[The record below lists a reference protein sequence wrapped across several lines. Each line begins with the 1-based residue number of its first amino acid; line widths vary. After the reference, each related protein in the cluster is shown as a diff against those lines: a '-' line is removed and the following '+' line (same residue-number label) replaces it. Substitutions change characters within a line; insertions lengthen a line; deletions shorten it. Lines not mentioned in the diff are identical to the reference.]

1 MDYLIQCVMMAFYAI
16 HFSPF
21 FIHTSFFKFVQVIF
35 IFLLMLF
42 SVLMIQTVKYMYY
55 TSHRPPTQTCTHHSY
70 QEIQNIVLVSLQA
83 MLMHENGTSM
93 QLFFLICIKIKTQ
106 TKYDIWTQII
116 FLIYISIVT
125 EEQSYINSY
134 HFSDINF
141 FQHFYF
147 YLIINVSSRKTQCI
161 VWFYSV

>member
-1 MDYLIQCVMMAFYAI
+1 MDYLIQCVMVAFYAI

-21 FIHTSFFKFVQVIF
+21 FIHTSFFKFVQGTF
-35 IFLLMLF
+35 IFLIMLF

-93 QLFFLICIKIKTQ
+93 QLFFNLYKNKNTNKIWYLNTNYISYIYFHCDRKAKLYYITV
-106 TKYDIWTQII
+106 II
-116 FLIYISIVT
+116 FQISFIFN
-125 EEQSYINSY
+125 I
-134 HFSDINF
+134 F
-141 FQHFYF
+141 FLFDH
-147 YLIINVSSRKTQCI
+147 QC
-161 VWFYSV
+161 